1 MSVAGWIVVGVLAWV
16 AVALV
21 VAVLV
26 GRMVRLR
33 DRQVPEEP
41 FPRPAPPPEQDPS
54 WPHTGG
60 QAPRTPEPRRPRG

>member
-33 DRQVPEEP
+33 DRQVPEDP
-41 FPRPAPPPEQDPS
+41 LPRPAPEQDPS
-54 WPHTGG
+54 WPGTGG
-60 QAPRTPEPRRPRG
+60 RTPRTPEPRRPRR